1 MLRKQLERHP
11 LVHERG
17 REGNPE
23 SSPSTVKANELFI
36 SDLASKAR
44 SLDGDQARMAVSG
57 TLAVTVHRLEAA
69 EGGDPGGKLSIRLAV
84 GDNER
89 HTQFVSVNDEIDETL
104 HYNVQRTAE
113 SEEVTIEVLQQDQTK
128 PLVSTKRTLREF
140 MKGIQNRQLTFTF
153 GSVSSPKTMHLIF
166 SADWTSSKHEEK
178 SLAPAETH
186 RPWFMRASYYY
197 ETTKNVYDYTTSFSV
212 VKPFAR
218 LGEATVNTVLATV
231 TGKTLFDVDQSLVV
245 PVLDSVDNKVDAT
258 ISVAFTKLYEGQQF
272 AVKTKNKAVNA
283 VSNVAHK
290 TGNTAVRA
298 TNYTAHKVSS
308 TTGAVYG
315 GITGAADYASSQV
328 KHASSSTYGAVR
340 GVTYS
345 VASYIPILG
354 PKIRA

>member
-1 MLRKQLERHP
+1 M
-11 LVHERG
+11 
-17 REGNPE
+17 REGTQKVPLHHCGAAR
-23 SSPSTVKANELFI
+23 ANELFI

-44 SLDGDQARMAVSG
+44 SLDGDQAKMPVSG

-69 EGGDPGGKLSIRLAV
+69 EARDPGEKLSIRLAV
-84 GDNER
+84 GNNER
-89 HTQFVSVNDEIDETL
+89 HTKFVSVDSDIDETL
-104 HYNVQRTAE
+104 HYNVQHTAE

-128 PLVSTKRTLREF
+128 PLVSTKCTLREL
-140 MKGIQNRQLTFTF
+140 MQGLQSHRMTFTF
-153 GSVSSPKTMHLIF
+153 GSLVSPQTMFLIF
-166 SADWTSSKHEEK
+166 STDWTPSKQEDK
-178 SLAPAETH
+178 ILAPATH

-197 ETTKNVYDYTTSFSV
+197 KTTKNVYDYTTSFSV

-272 AVKTKNKAVNA
+272 AVNTKNKAANA
-283 VSNVAHK
+283 VSNVAYK

-298 TNYTAHKVSS
+298 TNYTTHKVASA
-308 TTGAVYG
+308 TGAVYG
-315 GITGAADYASSQV
+315 TVTGAADYASSQV

-354 PKIRA
+354 HKIRA

>member
-1 MLRKQLERHP
+1 M
-11 LVHERG
+11 
-17 REGNPE
+17 REGNRKVPR
-23 SSPSTVKANELFI
+23 PARANELFI

-44 SLDGDQARMAVSG
+44 SLDGDQTKMAVSG
-57 TLAVTVHRLEAA
+57 TLAVKVHRLEAA
-69 EGGDPGGKLSIRLAV
+69 EGGEPGEKLSIRLAV

-89 HTQFVSVNDEIDETL
+89 HTKFMSVDNEIDEIL

-113 SEEVTIEVLQQDQTK
+113 SEEVTIEVLQQDQTT
-128 PLVSTKRTLREF
+128 PLVSAKRTLREF
-140 MKGIQNRQLTFTF
+140 MEGFQSQRLTFTF
-153 GSVSSPKTMHLIF
+153 GSVSSPKTMYLIF
-166 SADWTSSKHEEK
+166 SADWTQSKKEETT
-178 SLAPAETH
+178 LAPAGTH

-197 ETTKNVYDYTTSFSV
+197 ETSKNVYDYTTSFRV

-245 PVLDSVDNKVDAT
+245 PVLDSVDNKVDVT

-298 TNYTAHKVSS
+298 TNYTTNKVASA
-308 TTGAVYG
+308 TGAVYG
-315 GITGAADYASSQV
+315 AVTGTADYASSQV
-328 KHASSSTYGAVR
+328 KNASSSTYGAVR

-345 VASYIPILG
+345 VASHIPLLG